1 MQSSLPKGQRA
12 ILHTHQSKMRTE
24 NTALPETVLLTRV
37 TGPQRV
43 LLSGEQPAQHGLS
56 QVAAAPLDNNLTS
69 KSFED
74 STV

>member
-1 MQSSLPKGQRA
+1 
-12 ILHTHQSKMRTE
+12 MRTE

-43 LLSGEQPAQHGLS
+43 LLSGEQPAQRGLS